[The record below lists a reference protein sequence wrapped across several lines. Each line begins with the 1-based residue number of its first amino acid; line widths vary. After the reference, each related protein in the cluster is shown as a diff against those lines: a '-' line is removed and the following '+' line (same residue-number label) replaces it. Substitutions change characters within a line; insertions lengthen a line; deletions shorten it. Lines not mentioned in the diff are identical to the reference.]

1 MVAHRDIDGLVIPVG
16 SQADV
21 EAGTADVDD
30 VIFAVDSS
38 GEIIG
43 YSTDG
48 GATWVWP
55 AGGSAAEHRILLA
68 DGHATPFTFDD
79 LLQMDDGSD
88 FMWSD

>member
-1 MVAHRDIDGLVIPVG
+1 MADATQQQRLVLPVG
-16 SQADV
+16 TQAAV
-21 EAGTADVDD
+21 EGETATLGEVLTA
-30 VIFAVDSS
+30 IDST

-48 GATWVWP
+48 GTTWVWP
-55 AGGSAAEHRILLA
+55 AGGSSAEHRILLA
-68 DGHATPFTFDD
+68 DGHATPFTFND